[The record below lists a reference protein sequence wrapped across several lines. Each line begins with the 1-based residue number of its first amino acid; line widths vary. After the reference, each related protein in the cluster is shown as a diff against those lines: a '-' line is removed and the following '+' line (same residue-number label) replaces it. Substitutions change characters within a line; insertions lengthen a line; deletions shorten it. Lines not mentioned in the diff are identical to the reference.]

1 MLVHVHVRAQEMT
14 IACARAGE
22 SPSYNPIANRT
33 ACWQSEEE
41 EEIDAREVSILGVC
55 LCG

>member
-1 MLVHVHVRAQEMT
+1 MLVHVRAQEMT